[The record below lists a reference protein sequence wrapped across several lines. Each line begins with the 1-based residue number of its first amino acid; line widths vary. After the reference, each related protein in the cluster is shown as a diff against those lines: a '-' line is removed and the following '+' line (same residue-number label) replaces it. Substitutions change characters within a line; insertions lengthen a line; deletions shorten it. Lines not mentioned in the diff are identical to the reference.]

1 MPPEVSGSVDVGMTD
16 ALMIFSIA
24 WTVAFAVG
32 ALVYWKHRQ
41 WGKLGLFILVPLFC
55 LTLVGLWPLLFNAD
69 DLAGTSSAEGTPT
82 GENGT
87 VPITPAVFEPFR
99 PLEVTSDG
107 YVKAS
112 ACLECHEQNYHS
124 WHDSYHRTMTQL
136 ATADS
141 VMGDFSGKT
150 VSFDGRDYRM
160 TQEGDLCWVELPT
173 SIVQSEGP
181 PVSPNETSRL
191 PVVMS
196 TGSHHMQVYWFPM
209 GKGRMLGQFPLVYLK
224 EADRWVPRKSCFLE
238 PPTSDA
244 DIEIGRWNNTC
255 LQCHTTNPKQKLSRD
270 FVFDTK
276 VAEFGISCE
285 ACHGPGEKHI
295 AFHRTTQDPSGLV
308 ERQSSVSD
316 TVASDAES
324 GNPDL
329 QNQVDPIVNPRDL
342 DHRLSSQVCGNCHA
356 MATHLDPK
364 TRNDGHTFRPGKSLS
379 DSRHVY
385 RCNPSSESLL
395 KKQGQDPKAFFE
407 SVFWK
412 DGMIR
417 VSGREFNGLADSPC
431 YQKGTMSCLSC
442 HAVHKEDGDSR
453 STADW
458 ANDQLA
464 IDMDG
469 DHACTQC
476 HDAADYGERHTHH
489 DLAGSGSRCYNCHM
503 PHTTYGLMKAMRS
516 HQISSPDVGRDQQ
529 AERPNACNLCH
540 LDQPL
545 SWTADK
551 LESWYGI
558 EKPILD
564 EAESNLA
571 TGVLWSLQGDAGIR
585 AIVAWHMGWKP
596 AMQASQADWMARYLT
611 HLLTDPYDVVRY
623 IAGRSLKA
631 IQGFE
636 DLDYDYVAAIK
647 DRLAAQT
654 AAVMRW
660 DELHDGDS
668 STGDHLLVDPEGELL
683 LQKFRDLAGQRNDR
697 DMFLNE

>member
-1 MPPEVSGSVDVGMTD
+1 MTD
-16 ALMIFSIA
+16 VLLIFSIA
-24 WTVAFAVG
+24 WSA
-32 ALVYWKHRQ
+32 ALVACGLLLWKNRR
-41 WGKLGLFILVPLFC
+41 WGQTGLLILVPVFC
-55 LTLVGLWPLLFNAD
+55 LTLVGLWPLLFNSD
-69 DLAGTSSAEGTPT
+69 DLGISSGRGSSGDHE
-82 GENGT
+82 T
-87 VPITPAVFEPFR
+87 VPLTAAVYEPFR
-99 PLEVTSDG
+99 PLEVASDG

-112 ACLECHEQNYHS
+112 ACQECHEENYHS

-136 ATADS
+136 ATTDS

-173 SIVQSEGP
+173 SVVQSEGANV
-181 PVSPNETSRL
+181 VSSETSRL

-224 EADRWVPRKSCFLE
+224 EVDRWVPRKSCFLE
-238 PPTSDA
+238 PPTREVDV
-244 DIEIGRWNNTC
+244 EIGRWNNTC

-270 FVFDTK
+270 FVFDTQ

-285 ACHGPGEKHI
+285 ACHGPGEEHI
-295 AFHRTTQDPSGLV
+295 AFHRSKQV
-308 ERQSSVSD
+308 KRQAPVSD
-316 TVASDAES
+316 PVTRPVES
-324 GNPDL
+324 GNPEFE
-329 QNQVDPIVNPRDL
+329 NQVDPIVNPRDL
-342 DHRLSSQVCGNCHA
+342 DHRLSSQVCANCHA

-364 TRNDGHTFRPGKSLS
+364 TRNEGHTFRPGQSLS
-379 DSRHVY
+379 DSRHLY
-385 RCNPSSESLL
+385 RCNPNSESLL
-395 KKQGQDPKAFFE
+395 RKQGHDPEAFFD

-431 YQKGTMSCLSC
+431 YQKGTLSCLSC
-442 HAVHKEDGDSR
+442 HAVHKEEGDPR
-453 STADW
+453 TTEAW

-464 IDMDG
+464 INMDG
-469 DHACTQC
+469 DDACTQC
-476 HDAADYGERHTHH
+476 HDADDYGERHTHH
-489 DLAGSGSRCYNCHM
+489 DLASSGSRCYNCHM
-503 PHTTYGLMKAMRS
+503 PHTTYGLLKAMRS
-516 HQISSPDVGRDQQ
+516 HQISSPDVGWDQR

-540 LDQPL
+540 LDQTL
-545 SWTADK
+545 GWTADK

-558 EKPILD
+558 EKPTLNEVEPDI
-564 EAESNLA
+564 A

-585 AIVAWHMGWKP
+585 AIVAWHMGWQP

-647 DRLAAQT
+647 DRFAAQT

-683 LQKFRDLAGQRNDR
+683 LQKFKDLASQRNDR
-697 DMFLNE
+697 DMYLNE